1 MVIYLPRSMG
11 GKPTEG
17 LVGITVTSWLIGL
30 KKNVYAQNIRISNDR
45 HLKEIIYNFKKK
57 IWAADDITRR
67 VYFCGSLHS
76 RNEPF
81 DCL

>member
-1 MVIYLPRSMG
+1 MVICLPRSMG
-11 GKPTEG
+11 SKPTEG
-17 LVGITVTSWLIGL
+17 LVGITVTSWLMSL

-45 HLKEIIYNFKKK
+45 HLKTFTISKKLLK
-57 IWAADDITRR
+57 ADDITRCAD
-67 VYFCGSLHS
+67 FCGSLHS

>member
-1 MVIYLPRSMG
+1 MG

-45 HLKEIIYNFKKK
+45 HLKKHLQLQKNCQQLMILPVVPIFVVVC
-57 IWAADDITRR
+57 IVVMSFLT
-67 VYFCGSLHS
+67 VYKVFL
-76 RNEPF
+76 
-81 DCL
+81 